1 MVQDIA
7 STTEASLRDAEGIG
21 PSLSVHSA
29 ALHTRLRRSTS
40 FGLVHQALSL
50 NSTALVR
57 PICTINAVELRNL
70 CYVFPSEPVRA
81 C

>member
-7 STTEASLRDAEGIG
+7 SPTEASLRDAEGIG

-29 ALHTRLRRSTS
+29 ALHARLRRSTS

-50 NSTALVR
+50 NSTALIR
-57 PICTINAVELRNL
+57 LICQIRLLFLSTRK
-70 CYVFPSEPVRA
+70 
-81 C
+81 